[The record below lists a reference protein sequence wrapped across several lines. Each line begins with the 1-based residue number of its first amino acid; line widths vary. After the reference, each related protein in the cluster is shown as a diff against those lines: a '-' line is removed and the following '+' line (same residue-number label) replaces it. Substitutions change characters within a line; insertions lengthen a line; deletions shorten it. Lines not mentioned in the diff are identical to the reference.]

1 MPARLATLVPTGR
14 RAARSAA
21 PLAALYR
28 LARALAPS
36 GFTAE
41 QTTELAAVR
50 ARVPARL
57 ALRLRAEVAA
67 TLGLR
72 TRVVPLRLLTVQA
85 CGPVS
90 LHDDKFRYP
99 GVYFAIVVAHP
110 GRLGIVDHRARAARH
125 EAGEI
130 LLLDPYRRHALVPA
144 GRTAGE
150 HPYERTHS
158 PVHAADDQFLF
169 VCFDVRRRFARARFR
184 AGPAPATSRPS
195 ASAARRPTRRGRR
208 RTSRRPPPPR
218 SARRASPFR

>member
-1 MPARLATLVPTGR
+1 MPSRLATLVRTGR
-14 RAARSAA
+14 RAARSVA
-21 PLAALYR
+21 PLAALYQ
-28 LARALAPS
+28 LARELAPD

-50 ARVPARL
+50 ARIPARL

-67 TLGLR
+67 ALGVR
-72 TRVVPLRLLTVQA
+72 TRVMPLRLLTVQA

-90 LHDDKFRYP
+90 LHDDRFRYP

-110 GRLGIVDHRARAARH
+110 GRLAVVDHRRH
-125 EAGEI
+125 GVRHAAGEI
-130 LLLDPYRRHALVPA
+130 LLLDPYRRHALVPV

-169 VCFDVRRRFARARFR
+169 LCFDLKRRFVRARFR
-184 AGPAPATSRPS
+184 SGPGLSVSGSRD
-195 ASAARRPTRRGRR
+195 
-208 RTSRRPPPPR
+208 
-218 SARRASPFR
+218 

>member
-1 MPARLATLVPTGR
+1 MSSRIATLVRPGR

-28 LARALAPS
+28 LARSLAPE

-50 ARVPARL
+50 TRIPARL

-67 TLGLR
+67 ALGLR
-72 TRVVPLRLLTVQA
+72 AGTMPLRLLTVQA

-110 GRLGIVDHRARAARH
+110 GRLAIVDHRRRAVRH

-130 LLLDPYRRHALVPA
+130 LLLDPYRRHALVPV

-158 PVHAADDQFLF
+158 PVHDERDQFLF
-169 VCFDVRRRFARARFR
+169 LCFDVKRRFARARF
-184 AGPAPATSRPS
+184 GSRPS
-195 ASAARRPTRRGRR
+195 PDPSG
-208 RTSRRPPPPR
+208 SRV
-218 SARRASPFR
+218 

>member
-1 MPARLATLVPTGR
+1 MPSRLTTLVRTGR
-14 RAARSAA
+14 RAVRSAA
-21 PLAALYR
+21 QLAALYR
-28 LARALAPS
+28 LARELAPG

-50 ARVPARL
+50 ARIPARL

-67 TLGLR
+67 SLRLR
-72 TRVVPLRLLTVQA
+72 TRAMPLRLLTVQA

-110 GRLGIVDHRARAARH
+110 GGLAVVDHRRRAAPH
-125 EAGEI
+125 APGEI
-130 LLLDPYRRHALVPA
+130 LLLDPYRRHALVPV

-158 PVHAADDQFLF
+158 PVHDADDQFLF
-169 VCFDVRRRFARARFR
+169 LCFDVKRRFARARFR
-184 AGPAPATSRPS
+184 SGPSPGDSGSRH
-195 ASAARRPTRRGRR
+195 
-208 RTSRRPPPPR
+208 
-218 SARRASPFR
+218 

>member
-1 MPARLATLVPTGR
+1 MPSRLATLVHTGR
-14 RAARSAA
+14 RAAWSVA

-28 LARALAPS
+28 LARELAPD

-41 QTTELAAVR
+41 QTTELPAVR
-50 ARVPARL
+50 ARIPARL

-67 TLGLR
+67 ALRLR
-72 TRVVPLRLLTVQA
+72 TRVMPLRLLTVQA

-110 GRLGIVDHRARAARH
+110 GRLAIVAHRRRAVRH
-125 EAGEI
+125 AAAEI
-130 LLLDPYRRHALVPA
+130 LLLDPYRRHALVPV

-169 VCFDVRRRFARARFR
+169 LCFDVKRRFVRARFR
-184 AGPAPATSRPS
+184 AG
-195 ASAARRPTRRGRR
+195 TRLSIPDRGIDLREL
-208 RTSRRPPPPR
+208 T
-218 SARRASPFR
+218 